1 MNYYYDLPQ
10 DIITLIEDKVKEEEL
25 IKKSLNEWK
34 TKMMSV
40 NKILQFTWDV
50 DEYTQSIE
58 EGMTYRE
65 IIEEL
70 GESEGKLTFK
80 SMETHYYYERNNGYD
95 DED

>member
-1 MNYYYDLPQ
+1 
-10 DIITLIEDKVKEEEL
+10 
-25 IKKSLNEWK
+25 
-34 TKMMSV
+34 MSV

-70 GESEGKLTFK
+70 VGEYEGKLTFK